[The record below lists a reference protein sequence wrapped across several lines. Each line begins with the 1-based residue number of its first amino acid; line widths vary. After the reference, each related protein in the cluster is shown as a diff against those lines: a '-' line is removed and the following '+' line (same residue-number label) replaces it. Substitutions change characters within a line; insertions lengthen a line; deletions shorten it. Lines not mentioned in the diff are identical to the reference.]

1 MCLMCK
7 NLKQMVVI
15 RIAARQ
21 QSFACK
27 NTNYFQYESGFHNLK
42 PTENIVL
49 FFQLKLFASF

>member
-1 MCLMCK
+1 MCK

-27 NTNYFQYESGFHNLK
+27 NTNYFQYASGFHNLK
-42 PTENIVL
+42 PTENAVL